1 MASTDLRRRLKHIL
15 ARWLALAER
24 DFRLAQETHDGSA
37 RARRRYRWAHEQLR
51 LAEWEATML
60 LGMLD
65 SSSPAPRP
73 EAIGVES
80 ESGR

>member
-1 MASTDLRRRLKHIL
+1 MASTDLRNRLKHIL
-15 ARWLALAER
+15 ARWLTLAER
-24 DFRLAQETHDGSA
+24 DFRLAQETHDGSP

-65 SSSPAPRP
+65 SSASATRP
-73 EAIGVES
+73 EAIGCLS
-80 ESGR
+80 DP